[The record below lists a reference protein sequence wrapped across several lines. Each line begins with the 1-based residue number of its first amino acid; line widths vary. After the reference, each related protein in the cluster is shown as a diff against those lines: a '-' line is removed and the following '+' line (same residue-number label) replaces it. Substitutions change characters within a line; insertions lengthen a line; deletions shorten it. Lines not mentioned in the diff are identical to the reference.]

1 MEAASEGENNKN
13 NSDSSPIEGPK
24 KPKRQM
30 KTPYQLEI
38 LEKTYASE
46 TYPSEATRAELSVKL
61 GLSDRQLQM
70 WFCHRRLKDKKDGGV
85 KKPPASGA
93 VVAKRGLLDSD
104 RDELMVAERGSDHGS
119 RSRSGSGSES
129 GSDSSQFDYGGG
141 VPMVGRYY
149 ESPQS
154 VMERR
159 VVACVEAQLGEPLR
173 EDGPILGVDFDELP
187 PGAFGV
193 PIVMTKQRDQSGV
206 SYGGKSFEQCD
217 LKPIK
222 AAVRGHRECLL
233 DEPSIGFDSYGRL
246 IPSNFYDSPV
256 ECPRANPSVLV
267 HGNGRL
273 SRGYGVQG
281 QVQSVSLSSQ
291 QGRQG
296 HFSSP
301 SGDNNCIAQRES
313 LINMQLDASDSAHP
327 AIVPENT
334 DASDRHISNSEYGLQ
349 MEKKRKSDESRIGRQ
364 VDANEKRIRKELEK
378 QDILRRKR
386 EEQMKREME
395 KQDRERRK
403 EEERLMREK
412 QRLQERFERE
422 ERREI
427 ERREKF
433 LQKESLRA
441 ERKRQKEELRREKE
455 EARLKASLER
465 ATARRMAKESMEL
478 IEDERLELMELA
490 ASSKGLPSIISLDH
504 DTLQNLESFRDLLCS
519 FPPKSVQLKR
529 PFAIQPWTDSEENI
543 GNLLMVWRFCITF
556 ADVLGLWPFT
566 LDEFVQAFHDYDS
579 RLLSEIHISLL
590 KLIIKDIEDVARTPS
605 TGLGTNQCSS
615 ANPEGGHPQIVEGAY
630 LWGFDIC
637 TWKNHLNPLTWPEIL
652 RQFALSAGFGPQ
664 LKKKGIDRACLHDK
678 DETKGCE
685 DIISVLRNG
694 SAAENAVAIM
704 QEKGFPL
711 QRRSRH
717 RLTPG
722 TVKFAAYHVLSLE
735 GNKGLTVLE
744 LAHKIQKSGLRDL
757 TTSKTPE
764 ASISVAL
771 SRDALLFERT
781 APSTY
786 CVRPAFRKDPADAE
800 ALLAAAREKIKRFE
814 NGFLSGENADDVER
828 DEDSEGEGADG
839 PEVHDL
845 GSPNANKN
853 SSNEDSTN
861 SGNEKDNFL
870 DDVTLNMQ
878 NEPDTAGTS
887 VNQFVDDSG
896 KDNVAII
903 PVQGDTEIDESK
915 SGEPWVQGLTEGEY
929 SDLSVE
935 ERLNALVALVGKA
948 NEGNSIRAVLEDR
961 LDAANVLKKQMWAE
975 AQLDKKRI
983 KEESI
988 PKFLYSSFT
997 GNETEIK
1004 QTCAATESS
1013 QSPLAGFDDKISESP
1028 PNTVKKESFVGAD
1041 NVQDHLNSL
1050 PPDRILVGPDNSICQ
1065 ISSSVQQNGY
1075 AAERS
1080 RLQLKTYIGHRAE
1093 EMYIYRSLP
1102 LGQDRRRNRYWRFVA
1117 SASRHD
1123 PGSGRIFV
1131 ESPDGYWRL
1140 IDSEEAFDA
1149 LLASLDTRGIRES
1162 HLHIMLRNI
1171 EKSFK
1176 ENVRKNS
1183 QSASIMGRSVNVG
1196 NKAAEMDSSPAQS
1209 GGADSPSSTVSGSNS
1224 STGEPSFSFRIEL
1237 GKNETEKKAAM
1248 ERYQEFQMWMWK
1260 ECFNSS
1266 TLCAMRYG
1274 EKRCRPLLGIC
1285 DFCLDSYIDENDHCP
1300 SCYRSFGTFDNKI
1313 NLSEHVP
1320 LCEEERKESR
1330 KNSNISKFCHPLR
1343 IRLLRALLTVIE
1355 VSVPSEALQSSWM
1368 ENCRKTWGIKL
1379 HASLSAVDLLQILT
1393 EFEAVIKRFCLSTLF
1408 ETTDELLAV
1417 SALSGRGVCDSAD
1430 AGSVPQLPWIP
1441 QTTAA
1446 VALRLLEL
1454 DGSISYTLDQK
1465 AELLDNNEVEDFT
1478 KLPSRYAFMK
1488 NIEEVGQPEVHQGK
1502 HRKERN
1508 SADVANLYGISGY
1521 RQGVRGRGRVPG
1533 RSQKR
1538 VTGSGK
1544 RNLRNVETLT
1554 DVLRQQGQRTNG
1566 QKLGRGRRTIRRR
1579 REEKREVQDQ
1589 ETLLSHFGNIG
1600 GLKNFVESPRNSGG
1614 EWVGE
1619 EIEQMQIEGADNS
1632 NSLEAVE
1639 SDDNDECAV
1648 GYENGKWRTGNL
1660 MVMSDEDVDGSGDD
1674 NDFEEMGR
1682 EAFEENI
1689 VMNEDSEEMGRDGSE
1704 ANVDMNDYSEEM
1716 GREGFEANVDLNE
1729 DSDGNG
1735 DQNEDESTD
1744 SADSEDYSD

>member
-119 RSRSGSGSES
+119 RSGSGSES
-129 GSDSSQFDYGGG
+129 GSGSSQFDYGGG

-149 ESPQS
+149 ESPRS

-217 LKPIK
+217 LKSIK

-267 HGNGRL
+267 HGNGQL

-455 EARLKASLER
+455 EVRLKASLER

-519 FPPKSVQLKR
+519 FPLKSVQLKR
-529 PFAIQPWTDSEENI
+529 PFAIRPWTDSEENI

-744 LAHKIQKSGLRDL
+744 LAHKIQKSGLRNL

-771 SRDALLFERT
+771 SRDAVLFERT

-878 NEPDTAGTS
+878 NEPGTAGTS
-887 VNQFVDDSG
+887 VNQFIDDSG

-903 PVQGDTEIDESK
+903 PYQGDTEIDESK

-929 SDLSVE
+929 SDLSVQSVSTLLLPWLAKPMKE
-935 ERLNALVALVGKA
+935 TQF
-948 NEGNSIRAVLEDR
+948 VLFLRVLQDR

-1004 QTCAATESS
+1004 QACAATESS

-1140 IDSEEAFDA
+1140 IDSEE
-1149 LLASLDTRGIRES
+1149 
-1162 HLHIMLRNI
+1162 
-1171 EKSFK
+1171 
-1176 ENVRKNS
+1176 
-1183 QSASIMGRSVNVG
+1183 
-1196 NKAAEMDSSPAQS
+1196 
-1209 GGADSPSSTVSGSNS
+1209 
-1224 STGEPSFSFRIEL
+1224 
-1237 GKNETEKKAAM
+1237 
-1248 ERYQEFQMWMWK
+1248 
-1260 ECFNSS
+1260 
-1266 TLCAMRYG
+1266 
-1274 EKRCRPLLGIC
+1274 
-1285 DFCLDSYIDENDHCP
+1285 
-1300 SCYRSFGTFDNKI
+1300 
-1313 NLSEHVP
+1313 
-1320 LCEEERKESR
+1320 
-1330 KNSNISKFCHPLR
+1330 
-1343 IRLLRALLTVIE
+1343 

-1393 EFEAVIKRFCLSTLF
+1393 EFEAVIKRCCLSTLF

-1454 DGSISYTLDQK
+1454 DGSISYTGDQK

-1478 KLPSRYAFMK
+1478 VDNFIVACFNYPQKLPSRYAFMK

-1544 RNLRNVETLT
+1544 RNLRNVVTLT
-1554 DVLRQQGQRTNG
+1554 DVLRQQGQRTDG

-1589 ETLLSHFGNIG
+1589 ETPPSHFGNIG
-1600 GLKNFVESPRNSGG
+1600 GLRNFVESPRNSGG

-1619 EIEQMQIEGADNS
+1619 EIEQMQIDGADNS
-1632 NSLEAVE
+1632 NSLEAIE

-1682 EAFEENI
+1682 EAFEENM
-1689 VMNEDSEEMGRDGSE
+1689 VMNEDFEEMGRE
-1704 ANVDMNDYSEEM
+1704 AFEENVDMNEYSEDM
-1716 GREGFEANVDLNE
+1716 GREGFEANVDLNG